1 MATKK
6 PLDPALDLTLKPGT
20 LEKIPGNIRLA
31 KFLMPIEDFF
41 FITGRGTVVIGQVER
56 GTVKVGDTVACIGF
70 GKTAEY
76 IVTLIST
83 EAGQVDKAKKG
94 DKASLLLRGASN
106 KNIVRGMVVATPNSV
121 AENTEFDADITAIR
135 KKVPELIPHLEDLK
149 PAKKVELTFYIRT
162 AVVTGTMTLI
172 KALSHTTTKL
182 TASVHVKL
190 AKSVALEKGLSFTVR
205 SSNLQTASGTV
216 TRIGKLIKG

>member
-1 MATKK
+1 MATRATLNSSLELKK
-6 PLDPALDLTLKPGT
+6 VSNIQERKPGVQ
-20 LEKIPGNIRLA
+20 LL

-41 FITGRGTVVIGQVER
+41 SITGRGTVVIGQVEH
-56 GTVKVGDTVACIGF
+56 GSVKVGDTVACIGF

-76 IVTLIST
+76 TVTLIST

-106 KNIVRGMVVATPNSV
+106 KNIVRGMVVAIPSSV
-121 AENTEFDADITAIR
+121 PEDTEFDAEITIIR
-135 KKVPELIPHLEDLK
+135 KKAPELIPHLEDLK
-149 PAKKVELTFYIRT
+149 PAKKAQLTFYIHT

-172 KALSHTTTKL
+172 KVLSHTTTKL
-182 TASVHVKL
+182 TANVHVKL
-190 AKSVALEKGLSFTVR
+190 TKSVALQKGLSFTVR